1 MKTSK
6 TKTMPTKT
14 NKPKGTLIVFEGI
27 DGSGKS
33 TQIKKIKKYIKK
45 QFDRDVVTS
54 SWKSAPIVSD
64 YLRDLDKLDEQP
76 SPLALSLIVAAD
88 LNERVQKEIVPA
100 LERGKVVICDR
111 YTYTGLVR
119 DKVVNNI
126 DTAWLEDVYSF
137 APKPD
142 MVFYF
147 QVNDATSVERVDQ
160 RMQEGLARLVKKLRK
175 KHGKVSE
182 KKISKLID
190 KLKGSMTSGS
200 TAGSMVDTIQS
211 LRKGERIYQVNGD
224 PLTEE
229 VAQQQRMELVN
240 KLIAEYNALAKKQKF
255 VEVDAMKPIQDVSW
269 QIEQSLQGLF
279 GKKA

>member
-6 TKTMPTKT
+6 TKTMSTKT
-14 NKPKGTLIVFEGI
+14 NKLKGKLIVFEGI

-33 TQIKKIKKYIKK
+33 TQIKRIKKYIKN
-45 QFDRDVVTS
+45 QFDRDVVVS

-76 SPLALSLIVAAD
+76 SPLALSLIIAAD

-126 DTAWLEDVYSF
+126 DTAWLEDIYSF

-190 KLKGSMTSGS
+190 KLKGSMTNGS

-229 VAQQQRMELVN
+229 IAQQQRMELVN
-240 KLIAEYNALAKKQKF
+240 HLIAEYNAIAKKQHF
-255 VEVDAMKPIQDVSW
+255 VEVDAMKPINDVSW
-269 QIEQSLQGLF
+269 QIEQSLQGLL

>member
-1 MKTSK
+1 
-6 TKTMPTKT
+6 MPTKT

-190 KLKGSMTSGS
+190 KLKGSMASGS

-229 VAQQQRMELVN
+229 IAQQQRMELVN
-240 KLIAEYNALAKKQKF
+240 HLIAEYNSLAKKQKF

-269 QIEQSLQGLF
+269 QIEHSLQSLF
-279 GKKA
+279 GKKV